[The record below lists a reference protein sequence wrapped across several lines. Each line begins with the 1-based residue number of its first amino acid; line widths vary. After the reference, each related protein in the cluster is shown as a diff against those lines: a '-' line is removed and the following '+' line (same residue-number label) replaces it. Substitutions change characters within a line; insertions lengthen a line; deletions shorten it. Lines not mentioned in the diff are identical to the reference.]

1 MKQVIVKVEN
11 GIVDPVNIPNGIELV
26 IHDYDMIDTIDNELI
41 QTDENGKDFIEI
53 VFEETDCIK

>member
-26 IHDYDMIDTIDNELI
+26 IRDYDMIDTIDNELI

-53 VFEETDCIK
+53 VFEETECS

>member
-26 IHDYDMIDTIDNELI
+26 IRDYDMIDTVDNELV
-41 QTDENGKDFIEI
+41 QNDDHNKEFIEI
-53 VFEETDCIK
+53 VFEETECS